1 MNRLIISIVLLLS
14 VVDVTAQESEPK
26 KQPFFLKGLY
36 WVKTLIDSSA
46 VHGVDRTY
54 IEQPKRPWAAEVR
67 TDASQTTLKMHTDL
81 EFEGGATAKMSS
93 STTNGFATSLGAWL
107 GYQFPHSHLP

>member
-36 WVKTLIDSSA
+36 WVKERTL
-46 VHGVDRTY
+46 
-54 IEQPKRPWAAEVR
+54 
-67 TDASQTTLKMHTDL
+67 
-81 EFEGGATAKMSS
+81 
-93 STTNGFATSLGAWL
+93 LGKDP
-107 GYQFPHSHLP
+107 Y